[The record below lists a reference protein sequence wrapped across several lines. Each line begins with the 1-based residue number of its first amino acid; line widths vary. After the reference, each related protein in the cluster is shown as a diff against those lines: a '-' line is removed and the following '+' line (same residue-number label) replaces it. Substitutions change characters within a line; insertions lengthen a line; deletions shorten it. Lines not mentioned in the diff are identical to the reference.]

1 MFEKPAKDYRKV
13 GTVCEIV
20 QEGYKFH
27 DRLLRP
33 AMVGI
38 AKKLEKED
46 RSSREYQNNLKDV
59 PRTKLNWN

>member
-1 MFEKPAKDYRKV
+1 MFEKPVQDMQP

-38 AKKLEKED
+38 AKKEDKEEEKNIEAKEVHSPQKND
-46 RSSREYQNNLKDV
+46 SNE
-59 PRTKLNWN
+59 